1 MNEKIVKYLLVVLI
15 IIVGFQLILFLW
27 NSTKFVH
34 KHFLLKEKNLA
45 KRYGENSYVI
55 ITGASSGQGQQFAY
69 EFAKR
74 GFNLILIGSERTANT
89 INYIHKNIS
98 PSTKIVFIK
107 KDFRKAHQPMFFDDI
122 EEEIQKIDDN
132 ISGLVN
138 NVAYRVGWNPYHNM
152 PEELINDSIIVGT
165 IVQAQLTR
173 ICIKYFL
180 ERKTKNFIV
189 NITAQCMTPTYLF
202 GNYENGII
210 SVPFLS
216 VYEAAN
222 AFGFYHGNSIHKE
235 YSSFT
240 DKIDIMNVMP
250 GAVITEN
257 TEYLADTIFSV
268 KADIFVSNIMRQL
281 GTYNGNTYGYW
292 GHEFTILLV
301 NIFPFI
307 KKRILYNVGYTISD
321 NYMNTPKKKY

>member
-1 MNEKIVKYLLVVLI
+1 MNDKLVKYLLVVLI
-15 IIVGFQLILFLW
+15 VIVGFQLILFLW
-27 NSTKFVH
+27 NSTKFFH
-34 KHFLLKEKNLA
+34 RHFIVKEKDLL

-69 EFAKR
+69 QFARRK
-74 GFNLILIGSERTANT
+74 FNLILIGSERTSRT
-89 INYIHKNIS
+89 IDYIHKNIS
-98 PSTKIVFIK
+98 PSIKIVFIK
-107 KDFRKAHQPMFFDDI
+107 KDFRKAHQPLFFDDI
-122 EEEIQKIDDN
+122 EDEIQKINGN

-152 PEELINDSIIVGT
+152 PEELINDSIVVGT

-180 ERKTKNFIV
+180 ERKNKSFIV
-189 NITAQCMTPTYLF
+189 NITAQCMIPTYLF
-202 GNYENGII
+202 GNYENSVI

-216 VYEAAN
+216 VYEGAN
-222 AFGFYHGNSIHKE
+222 AFGFYHGNSIYKE
-235 YSSFT
+235 YASFT

-250 GAVITEN
+250 GAVVTEN
-257 TEYLADTIFSV
+257 TEYLANTIFSV
-268 KADIFVSNIMRQL
+268 KAEEFVSNIMRQI

-307 KKRILYNVGYTISD
+307 KTRILYNVGYTISN
-321 NYMNTPKKKY
+321 NYMNSPKKKY